1 MSRRWKE
8 MKIIFLISDD
18 FVGWSLL
25 DFCVDFSI
33 FCTLCSVMELPKTC
47 FLDVYSTCFFVLDCC
62 ELRMRDVGTRLRISC
77 WAYEKVSLG
86 LSSCALQF
94 ATYLNDQLNYSLAR
108 LRLTGQAPF
117 QHWLLV
123 VLPTNGM
130 SCKFPSWKFRRE
142 REREREREAKHVDCD
157 GNSIGWLMLKT
168 PSILSM
174 AEKSA

>member
-1 MSRRWKE
+1 MRYQLSETAQHAAHCSAKTLA
-8 MKIIFLISDD
+8 LITLPSWL
-18 FVGWSLL
+18 VWQE
-25 DFCVDFSI
+25 SI
-33 FCTLCSVMELPKTC
+33 NRTRIACL
-47 FLDVYSTCFFVLDCC
+47 YSTCFFVLDCC

-86 LSSCALQF
+86 LSSCALQL

-142 REREREREAKHVDCD
+142 RERERQ
-157 GNSIGWLMLKT
+157 SMLT
-168 PSILSM
+168 VMEIPLVGSC
-174 AEKSA
+174 